1 MHDKDAG
8 PKLYTHARHR
18 LSGSQALHCKPCM
31 AQLVWRSWRGKHSLC
46 IEARDLHGRASAI
59 LLSVPEVRHSKRH

>member
-31 AQLVWRSWRGKHSLC
+31 AQLERQ
-46 IEARDLHGRASAI
+46 A
-59 LLSVPEVRHSKRH
+59 LSMH